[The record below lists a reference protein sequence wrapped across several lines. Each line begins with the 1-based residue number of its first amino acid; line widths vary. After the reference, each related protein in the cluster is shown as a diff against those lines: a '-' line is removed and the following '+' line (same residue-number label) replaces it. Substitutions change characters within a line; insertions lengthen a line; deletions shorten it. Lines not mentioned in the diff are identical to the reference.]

1 MWYRLIDIGS
11 GEDREIQANI
21 QVPAESSLLD
31 GHFPGEPV
39 LPGLA
44 QISMVFDVIQKATES
59 ELGVLSVNRVR
70 FKRIVRPDDLLT
82 VVAVPLEKEAD
93 AYSFYIKIQGDLVC
107 SGVIRLK
114 SKNHGK

>member
-1 MWYRLIDIGS
+1 MGSRLIEIESKAEIGI
-11 GEDREIQANI
+11 RAAI
-21 QVPAESSLLD
+21 QVPGDSHWFD

-44 QISMVFDVIQKATES
+44 QISMVFDVIQKASEC
-59 ELGVLSVNRVR
+59 ELGVFSVNRVR

-114 SKNHGK
+114 SKKPQ